1 MPSVRSTRLIQLKSA
16 NFIWFIWVLIKP
28 LLAIHLA
35 TSKRAPNHFLMSS
48 DRLWTYSDR
57 CHLNNQSHQTDWVQ
71 GIWVFL
77 ASKDLNFKIQ
87 RLFGKEVLMIF
98 RDFRGAVWKRA
109 TDLRLNRLNPIETH
123 LWSIEIIGSISECLR
138 YSSRGYWKRPTLE
151 WSGYVVN
158 LHCGFSRW
166 IQGIGSRWFQSSR
179 SVWVK
184 VIGHN

>member
-1 MPSVRSTRLIQLKSA
+1 MPSVGSTRLIQLKSA

-28 LLAIHLA
+28 LLAFHLA

-71 GIWVFL
+71 GIWVFYL
-77 ASKDLNFKIQ
+77 LKIWILRSKDSL
-87 RLFGKEVLMIF
+87 
-98 RDFRGAVWKRA
+98 AKRA

-151 WSGYVVN
+151 WPGCVVN
-158 LHCGFSRW
+158 LHWGFSRW

-179 SVWVK
+179 SVWIK
-184 VIGHN
+184 IIGHN